1 MILSAVQAG
10 GIASVLAIVAVL
22 NAAIAA
28 FYYLRVVIYLFM
40 RDPAEVEVQVA
51 TAPLLRAGL
60 VVAAAGTLLLGLLP
74 GGLIE
79 AVVKAIAS

>member
-1 MILSAVQAG
+1 
-10 GIASVLAIVAVL
+10 
-22 NAAIAA
+22 
-28 FYYLRVVIYLFM
+28 
-40 RDPAEVEVQVA
+40 VEVQVA

-79 AVVKAIAS
+79 AVVQALAS